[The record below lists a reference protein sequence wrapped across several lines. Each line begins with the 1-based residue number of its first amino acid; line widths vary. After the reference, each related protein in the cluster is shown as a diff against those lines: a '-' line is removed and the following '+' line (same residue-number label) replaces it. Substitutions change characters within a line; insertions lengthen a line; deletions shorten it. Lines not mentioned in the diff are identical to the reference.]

1 MPSGTV
7 DRRLAS
13 FCTSRLRAVRMQ
25 AKSDRNYPVLPYCN
39 SRSLFVL
46 SLSHKSHTSVGLSAR
61 NLGYVYALP
70 SRSFAAARTAEARL
84 PTNDGSYTSYW

>member
-25 AKSDRNYPVLPYCN
+25 AKSDRNYPVLPYMI
-39 SRSLFVL
+39 VL
-46 SLSHKSHTSVGLSAR
+46 CISIC
-61 NLGYVYALP
+61 
-70 SRSFAAARTAEARL
+70 FTAYMFRV
-84 PTNDGSYTSYW
+84 S

>member
-25 AKSDRNYPVLPYCN
+25 AKSDRNYPVLPYLKKKKK
-39 SRSLFVL
+39 REVTVVWAWAGKRETADPELAG
-46 SLSHKSHTSVGLSAR
+46 GLAHR
-61 NLGYVYALP
+61 WERAGDVDRRPGRPLCRAC
-70 SRSFAAARTAEARL
+70 R
-84 PTNDGSYTSYW
+84 

>member
-25 AKSDRNYPVLPYCN
+25 AKSDRNYPVLPYVRWSYILDCFM
-39 SRSLFVL
+39 L
-46 SLSHKSHTSVGLSAR
+46 AMQ
-61 NLGYVYALP
+61 
-70 SRSFAAARTAEARL
+70 RL
-84 PTNDGSYTSYW
+84 A